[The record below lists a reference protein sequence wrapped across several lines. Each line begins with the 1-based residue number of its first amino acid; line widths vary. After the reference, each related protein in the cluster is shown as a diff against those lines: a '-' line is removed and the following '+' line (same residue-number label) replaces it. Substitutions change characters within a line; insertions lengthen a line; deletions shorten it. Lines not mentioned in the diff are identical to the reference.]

1 MLDDRSP
8 SFVPDRP
15 FAARELI
22 IRRDVGP
29 ARDRTFVIDPWT
41 QRWLVLAAG
50 AERVLQLADG
60 ERTVEQ
66 IAAVAADQD
75 AELLGDPSV
84 VRALVDELVDQRL
97 IFLQASE
104 RREIGLPVYNKSSI
118 IGLHL
123 EVTNACNL
131 RCRHCYV
138 ESGDPLPN
146 ELSDDELRAVVDELA
161 PFSGKTIA
169 ISGGEPAVRKGC
181 MDLVAHCA
189 IDRGHHVDLYTNG
202 YKFPRK
208 FAQRLVEF
216 SEQAPSHIRLQVSLE
231 GARAATNDLI
241 RGRGSFDQ
249 TIKSLE
255 MFRELGLNRQTR
267 LFVCVTKLNVDEIDA
282 LIALA
287 ERLEVGYLNFSQ
299 WQRQGNASD
308 TPWESIAPTTKEWV
322 AAGERLLD
330 YRGDVQV
337 SGNFF
342 GDLKNVDGGGFTLEQ
357 ALFPKH
363 LYFYNA
369 VPRISPDGMIFA
381 DQFWTHPDWSLG
393 NVRDMTMA
401 EAFDTPKFYEQ
412 LEAMRARVQNVP
424 ECSACEWRGLCES
437 GSPGHTHA
445 EYGDLDHKD
454 LFCDARKYWFE
465 RFADAQIEATLS
477 S

>member
-1 MLDDRSP
+1 MSDHAQIL
-8 SFVPDRP
+8 VPDRP
-15 FAARELI
+15 FAARDLI
-22 IRRDVGP
+22 IRQAAGP
-29 ARDRTFVIDPWT
+29 RRDRTFIIDPWT
-41 QRWLVLAAG
+41 QRWLVCAAG
-50 AERVLQLADG
+50 AEHVLQLADG
-60 ERTVEQ
+60 DRTVEQ
-66 IAAVAADQD
+66 IAAAAADRD
-75 AELLGDPSV
+75 VELFGDPSIV
-84 VRALVDELVDQRL
+84 PALVEELVDQRL
-97 IFLQASE
+97 IFREASE
-104 RREIGLPVYNKSSI
+104 RREIGMPVYNKSSI
-118 IGLHL
+118 VGLHL

-138 ESGDPLPN
+138 ESGDALPN
-146 ELSDDELRAVVDELA
+146 ELSDAELRAVVDELA

-169 ISGGEPAVRKGC
+169 ISGGEPIVRKGC

-189 IDRGHHVDLYTNG
+189 ITRGHHVDLYTNG

-208 FAQRLVEF
+208 FAHRLIEL
-216 SEQAPSHIRLQVSLE
+216 SEQAPSRIRIQVSLE
-231 GARAATNDLI
+231 GARPATNDLI
-241 RGRGSFDQ
+241 RGRGSFER

-255 MFRELGLNRQTR
+255 MFKELGLNRQTR

-282 LIALA
+282 LVELA

-308 TPWESIAPTTKEWV
+308 TPWESIAPTTAEWV
-322 AAGERLLD
+322 AAGERILD

-342 GDLKNVDGGGFTLEQ
+342 GDLKNVDDGGFTLEQ

-393 NVRDMTMA
+393 NVRDMTME

-412 LEAMRARVQNVP
+412 LAAMRARVENVP
-424 ECSACEWRGLCES
+424 ECAACEWRGLCES

-465 RFADAQIEATLS
+465 RFAAAQIEATLS
-477 S
+477 T